1 MVGQADQVRIHLHK
15 KIGEGT
21 FGDVVL
27 CEKVEPAEGTA
38 EEECH
43 EYMAIKIIP
52 KSTLLCWNMLQ
63 EGETEKR
70 ALEVKSPFLVDLH
83 FAYASQSHLF
93 LGMEYCPGGD
103 LYQLLVTKGAL
114 DVTQATIYAAEIAS
128 ALMTLHKQ
136 NIVYRDLKPENV
148 VISSSGHIKLVDF
161 GMSYIMDET
170 ELETG
175 IVSESGT
182 MMYSPPEFLLRL
194 RHRTECD
201 WWNLGILL
209 YEMFTCET
217 PFEADSED
225 NSIRNICSAEREPI
239 IPENLRYTNT
249 EMIILQLLQVEQNQR
264 LGYNAQENEIKNHP
278 FFGLIDWEKLED
290 RKYAVDFIPAI
301 TGPLDTSYFDQ
312 GILKS
317 SLTKLV
323 DDIQNQ
329 TIHTSQEQAQMHQT
343 ANPSA
348 QQTNSINVAETNL
361 NGYTPVSVNR
371 LADGAFSFETISNPE
386 PTG

>member
-1 MVGQADQVRIHLHK
+1 MKLRLHK
-15 KIGEGT
+15 KVGEGT

-27 CEKVEPAEGTA
+27 CENVKSKEDDSAG
-38 EEECH
+38 CQS
-43 EYMAIKIIP
+43 EYLAIKIIP
-52 KSTLLCWNMLQ
+52 KSTLLFWNMLQ

-70 ALEVKSPFLVDLH
+70 TLEVKSPFLVDLH
-83 FAYASQSHLF
+83 FAYASHAHLF

-103 LYQLLVTKGAL
+103 LYQLLVTRGAL
-114 DVTQATIYAAEIAS
+114 DVSQATIYAAEIAS
-128 ALMTLHKQ
+128 ALMTLHKR
-136 NIVYRDLKPENV
+136 NIIYRDLKPENV
-148 VISSSGHIKLVDF
+148 VITASGHVKLVDF

-209 YEMFTCET
+209 YEMLTCET

-239 IPENLRYTNT
+239 IPENLRYSNT
-249 EMIILQLLQVEQNQR
+249 EMIILQLLQVEQTQR
-264 LGYNAQENEIKNHP
+264 LGYGAQEDEIQNHP
-278 FFGLIDWEKLED
+278 FFGPIDWEKLQD
-290 RKYAVDFIPAI
+290 RKYALDFVPTIS
-301 TGPLDTSYFDQ
+301 GPLDTSYFDQ

-317 SLTKLV
+317 SLTELM
-323 DDIQNQ
+323 DSIEDQGAHS
-329 TIHTSQEQAQMHQT
+329 TDAQGQSHGLHETQDLNSLQGNNLPT
-343 ANPSA
+343 ASA
-348 QQTNSINVAETNL
+348 VF
-361 NGYTPVSVNR
+361 NGYTPVSITR
-371 LADGAFSFETISNPE
+371 LADGAFKFEQRMSAAQTSS
-386 PTG
+386 